1 MCFHSLLTLVT
12 SVLVAARPFQG
23 YLALTSSTPATVEKI
38 TAWRSEI
45 DAVQRLL
52 RKGVKSSPTN
62 CAWCGGLAVL

>member
-23 YLALTSSTPATVEKI
+23 YLTLTSSTPVTVEEKI

-45 DAVQRLL
+45 DTVHGCSGQTEAVQER
-52 RKGVKSSPTN
+52 S
-62 CAWCGGLAVL
+62 

>member
-45 DAVQRLL
+45 DAVHGCSGQTEAAQER
-52 RKGVKSSPTN
+52 S
-62 CAWCGGLAVL
+62 